1 MTEETRR
8 SGGTMAT
15 QVGDP
20 GEPAMVGEQMWEA
33 LRRAAAEEGLS
44 IRALARRFELDRKT
58 VRRCLKGGEWRP
70 YRRAWRSDTVLAEH
84 AEFLRERA
92 AQVGYSAQILYQ
104 ELTARHGFQGSYA
117 TVRRF
122 VRPLRAA
129 GQALAGTL
137 TRFETAPGVQS
148 QIDWGEAP
156 VRFRIGVVKMHLFV
170 LTLGFSRRAY
180 YGGFPNERLGQF
192 LEAHECAFAHFG
204 GHTREHLYDRPRTV
218 CQPGADGRVAWNTT
232 FKAFADYWGFEPR
245 LCRAYR
251 AQTKGK
257 VESGVKYLKG
267 NFLPGRAFIDQHD
280 FDEQLAEWNA
290 TVADVRI
297 HGTTHE
303 RPIDRFERE
312 RLELIPTRA
321 QAPFRLGTRLA
332 RRVAEDYLVSLDTNR
347 YSVPC
352 RLIGQSV
359 EIERGEEAVRVFHR
373 GTLVA
378 TRPRL
383 AGKHQVTILPEH
395 GPGAVARNARRLH
408 SSPPAAPRGPFTLP
422 EVQVR
427 DLGVYEA
434 LLGEVAP

>member
-8 SGGTMAT
+8 SSGTMAT

-20 GEPAMVGEQMWEA
+20 GERAMVGEQLWEA
-33 LRRAAAEEGLS
+33 LRRAAADEGLS

-58 VRRCLKGGEWRP
+58 VRRCLKGGQWRP
-70 YRRAWRSDTVLAEH
+70 YQRACRADTLLAEH
-84 AEFLRERA
+84 AAFLRECA
-92 AQVGYSAQILYQ
+92 AEVRCSAQILYQ
-104 ELTARHGFQGSYA
+104 ELTRRHGFQGSYA

-122 VRPLRAA
+122 VRPLREAQ
-129 GQALAGTL
+129 QAVVGTL

-148 QIDWGEAP
+148 QIDWGESW
-156 VRFRIGVVKMHLFV
+156 VHFRTGVVKMHLFV

-180 YGGFPNERLGQF
+180 YGGFPNEQLGQF

-218 CQPGADGRVAWNTT
+218 CQPGADGRVAWNIT

-267 NFLPGRAFIDQHD
+267 NFLPGRAFIDQLD
-280 FDEQLAEWNA
+280 FEEQLAEWNA
-290 TVADVRI
+290 TVADLRI

-312 RLELIPTRA
+312 RLELIPTHS
-321 QAPFRLGTRLA
+321 QAPFRLGARLT

-359 EIERGEEAVRVFHR
+359 EVERSEEAVRVFHR
-373 GTLVA
+373 SILVA
-378 TRPRL
+378 THPRL
-383 AGKHQVTILPEH
+383 AGTHQVAILPEH
-395 GPGAVARNARRLH
+395 GPGAVARNTRRLR
-408 SSPPAAPRGPFTLP
+408 SSPPAAGRSPVAPP